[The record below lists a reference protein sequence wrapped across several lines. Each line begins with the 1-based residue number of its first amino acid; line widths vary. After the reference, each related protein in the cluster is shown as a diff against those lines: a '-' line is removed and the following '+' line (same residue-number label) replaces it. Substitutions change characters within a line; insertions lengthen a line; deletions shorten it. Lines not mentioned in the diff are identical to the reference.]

1 MKKSVFILALLSVIT
16 LMSACKKEPS
26 ITQGVYG
33 TVIERYGDWMPGAN
47 ADHGER
53 PVACDVYVY
62 EYTMLSDFGGG
73 ISVNYPIDAMPKPF
87 VAKTTSNAK
96 GFYEINLA
104 PGTYK
109 PSIEKQRSHAILAW
123 LRCLLCRLHPHCLT
137 NQENTLKLSPSVLNI
152 YSGCHCTA
160 QTKRLPAIFTASMRP
175 SGDSAIGIK
184 SLPRSLMAW

>member
-53 PVACDVYVY
+53 PIV
-62 EYTMLSDFGGG
+62 
-73 ISVNYPIDAMPKPF
+73 F

-104 PGTYK
+104 PGTY
-109 PSIEKQRSHAILAW
+109 SIFLLYNGKLTDGGGLDGYGGINPITINSDEKIERQLVLDHA
-123 LRCLLCRLHPHCLT
+123 
-137 NQENTLKLSPSVLNI
+137 V
-152 YSGCHCTA
+152 Y
-160 QTKRLPAIFTASMRP
+160 
-175 SGDSAIGIK
+175 
-184 SLPRSLMAW
+184 

>member
-1 MKKSVFILALLSVIT
+1 MKKSVFIIALLCVIT
-16 LMSACKKEPS
+16 LMTSCKKDPS

-33 TVIERYGDWMPGAN
+33 TVIERYGDWMPGST

-53 PVACDVYVY
+53 PIACDVYVY

-104 PGTYK
+104 PGTY
-109 PSIEKQRSHAILAW
+109 SIFLLDDGKLKAGNGLDDVGGITPVTINSDEKIELQLVLDHA
-123 LRCLLCRLHPHCLT
+123 
-137 NQENTLKLSPSVLNI
+137 V
-152 YSGCHCTA
+152 Y
-160 QTKRLPAIFTASMRP
+160 
-175 SGDSAIGIK
+175 
-184 SLPRSLMAW
+184 

>member
-33 TVIERYGDWMPGAN
+33 TVIERYGDWMPGST

-53 PVACDVYVY
+53 PIVCDVYVY
-62 EYTMLSDFGGG
+62 EYTTLSDFGGA
-73 ISVNYPIDAMPKPF
+73 ISAHYPIDAMPKPL

-104 PGTYK
+104 TGTYSMFLLYDGK
-109 PSIEKQRSHAILAW
+109 LETGGGCDAYGGINPITINSNEKLERQLILDHA
-123 LRCLLCRLHPHCLT
+123 
-137 NQENTLKLSPSVLNI
+137 V
-152 YSGCHCTA
+152 Y
-160 QTKRLPAIFTASMRP
+160 
-175 SGDSAIGIK
+175 
-184 SLPRSLMAW
+184 

>member
-33 TVIERYGDWMPGAN
+33 TVIERYGDWMPGST

-62 EYTMLSDFGGG
+62 EYTTLSDFGN
-73 ISVNYPIDAMPKPF
+73 SYFVYYPIEAMPKPL
-87 VAKTTSNAK
+87 VAQTTSDSK

-104 PGTYK
+104 PGTY
-109 PSIEKQRSHAILAW
+109 SIFLLDDGKLYANSDAYGGINPITINTNERVERQIVLDHA
-123 LRCLLCRLHPHCLT
+123 
-137 NQENTLKLSPSVLNI
+137 V
-152 YSGCHCTA
+152 Y
-160 QTKRLPAIFTASMRP
+160 
-175 SGDSAIGIK
+175 
-184 SLPRSLMAW
+184 